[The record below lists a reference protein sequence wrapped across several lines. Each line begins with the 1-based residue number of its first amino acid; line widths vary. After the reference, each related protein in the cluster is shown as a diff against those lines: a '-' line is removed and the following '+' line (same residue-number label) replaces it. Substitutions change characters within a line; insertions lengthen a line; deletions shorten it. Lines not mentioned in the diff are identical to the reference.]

1 MCHVF
6 PADRALATGR
16 DLRQLRFSKPFS
28 GYVIHPYLASI
39 KDVIYLKKAEKTP
52 ATGEQDTRRIVQEML
67 DDIES
72 GGEAKAR
79 EYAANLD
86 KWTGEIVVSKEEIK
100 TAGESLSQRARDDI
114 QFAYERVKKFA
125 EAQLASMT
133 EFETELSPGLIAGQ
147 RLIPVQTAGC
157 YIPGGRY
164 AHIASAIMSVTT
176 AKVAGVKNV
185 VACSPTRGDS
195 GVHPSILYAADL
207 AGADTILALGGVQ
220 GIAAMA
226 FGLFSGHPADI
237 LVGPGNR
244 FVAEAKRILYGRVGI
259 DMFAGPTEIAVIA
272 DETADPNIVASDL
285 ISQAEHGFDSPAWLI
300 STSEDLAKEVMARI
314 PDCIARLGEPN
325 RSAAEGAWRDY
336 GEVVIADT
344 REEAVIQS
352 DIYAAEHLEVHTADL
367 EWWLA
372 NLSNYGSLFLGEE
385 TTVTYGDKASGPNHI
400 LPTKGAARYSG
411 GLSVG
416 KFIKTVTWQRMNREA
431 NRDVGAVSA
440 RISRAEGMEGHAL
453 AGDDR
458 LHKYFPEE
466 QFELK
471 AS

>member
-1 MCHVF
+1 M
-6 PADRALATGR
+6 
-16 DLRQLRFSKPFS
+16 
-28 GYVIHPYLASI
+28 
-39 KDVIYLKKAEKTP
+39 IYLKKADKSPT
-52 ATGEQDTRRIVQEML
+52 TGEEDTRRIVQDML
-67 DDIES
+67 AKIEN
-72 GGEAKAR
+72 GGEDMAR
-79 EYAANLD
+79 EYAENLD
-86 KWTGEIVVSKEEIK
+86 KWTGDIIVTSEEIAE
-100 TAGESLSQRARDDI
+100 AGERLSQRARDDI
-114 QFAYERVKKFA
+114 QFAYDRVKKFA
-125 EAQLASMT
+125 EAQLASMQ

-147 RLIPVQTAGC
+147 KLIPVHTAGC
-157 YIPGGRY
+157 YVPGGRY

-185 VACSPTRGDS
+185 IACSPTRGSD
-195 GVHPSILYAADL
+195 GVHPSILYAAGL

-226 FGLFSGHPADI
+226 FGLFSGHPADV

-272 DETADPNIVASDL
+272 DETADPDIVASDL

-300 STSEDLAKEVMARI
+300 STSQELAEQVIERI
-314 PDCIARLGEPN
+314 PNCIARLGEPN
-325 RSAAEGAWRDY
+325 KAAAESAWRDY
-336 GEVVIADT
+336 GEVIIADT
-344 REEAVIQS
+344 REEAVKQS
-352 DIYAAEHLEVHTADL
+352 DIYAPEHLEVHTKDL
-367 EWWLA
+367 DWWLA
-372 NLSNYGSLFLGEE
+372 ELSNYGSLFLGEE

-458 LHKYFPEE
+458 LHKYFPDE